1 MNKAHKNGLALTRRT
16 SPPQKWRHSASY
28 RISGTDLNFPVAV
41 RTLARGSWIAV
52 GIPILRVIPAV
63 GLLLAEFDLSAAND
77 TGRVNDQARNQK

>member
-52 GIPILRVIPAV
+52 GIPILRVIP
-63 GLLLAEFDLSAAND
+63 
-77 TGRVNDQARNQK
+77 NDQARNQK